1 MGSEPKVSGEIY
13 RINPEVWAK
22 FKSDLPPR
30 VVTDQTTD
38 LQAGFMLGITFIL
51 DKLEKGLVVG

>member
-1 MGSEPKVSGEIY
+1 MIPESKFAGDIY

-22 FKSDLPPR
+22 FKAGMPNR

-38 LQAGFMLGITFIL
+38 LQAGFMLGITYVLEQI
-51 DKLEKGLVVG
+51 EKGLVVG